1 MQILD
6 QGRRGQAGRL
16 LQGGETHRAFSE
28 EFGENR
34 PLPADSQGR
43 DQSPVFC
50 RERTRREPPCE
61 AATAVWSHAVALFE
75 ALEMISH
82 RSEGDSESPREF
94 SEVQSRLGCDQR
106 EDALTR
112 GQQRL
117 CHKATRSHRGTP
129 PRRAR
134 SKSGPSETP
143 SSLRS
148 CDRRQGRSES
158 RPRLRSEARGRR
170 RPRTRIGASENET
183 DGRPGR
189 RQTRG

>member
-16 LQGGETHRAFSE
+16 LQGGETHRASSQ

-43 DQSPVFC
+43 DQSPVFR
-50 RERTRREPPCE
+50 RERTRREPPCK
-61 AATAVWSHAVALFE
+61 AAAAVRSHTLAFFE

-82 RSEGDSESPREF
+82 RSEGESESPWEF

-117 CHKATRSHRGTP
+117 CHRATRSHRGMP

-134 SKSGPSETP
+134 SKP
-143 SSLRS
+143 
-148 CDRRQGRSES
+148 GRSEEHTS
-158 RPRLRSEARGRR
+158 ELQSQSNLVCRLLLEKKKKQDKIN
-170 RPRTRIGASENET
+170 TIT
-183 DGRPGR
+183 
-189 RQTRG
+189 